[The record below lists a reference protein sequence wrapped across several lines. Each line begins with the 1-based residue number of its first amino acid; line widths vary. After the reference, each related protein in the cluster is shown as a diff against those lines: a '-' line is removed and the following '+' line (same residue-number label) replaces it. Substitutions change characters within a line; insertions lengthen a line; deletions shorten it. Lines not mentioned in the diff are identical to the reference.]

1 MELFE
6 RDLMGNARLK
16 TLVVIRMALLKHDGR
31 CLGKCIFVVLHWR
44 VLRLFASQLS
54 HLKLWQSLDSTAPHY
69 RRWRSTTATLIRK
82 GGIPSFQI
90 SYTTQPAS
98 MHRMPQT
105 TNFRRLSLTL
115 TRYLTLWSVS
125 WIQTKSTT
133 ECPWLVGRYFA
144 ITSVVVLLSA
154 INTRLLWHGLERHAL
169 CSFVG
174 GKRFGWK
181 Y

>member
-1 MELFE
+1 MFGKMHLRSAALKSIAVVCITVESLE
-6 RDLMGNARLK
+6 ALAESRLN
-16 TLVVIRMALLKHDGR
+16 
-31 CLGKCIFVVLHWR
+31 
-44 VLRLFASQLS
+44 
-54 HLKLWQSLDSTAPHY
+54 STSY